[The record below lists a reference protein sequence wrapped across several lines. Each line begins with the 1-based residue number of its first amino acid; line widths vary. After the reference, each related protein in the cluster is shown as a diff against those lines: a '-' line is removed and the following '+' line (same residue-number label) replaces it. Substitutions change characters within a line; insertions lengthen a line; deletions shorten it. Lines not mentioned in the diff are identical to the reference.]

1 MKCTKCGAEL
11 PEGAKTCE
19 SCGAPAEG
27 QPKTGGKNK
36 KIVPIVIG
44 GAAVLAVGAFAAVK
58 MTEKDP
64 KEVVI
69 GAFEKVYETEKP
81 MPIEELF
88 DFSGFADTALTTS
101 VENGLTLKLDSAS
114 DAVSYTHLLPDF
126 VLP

>member
-19 SCGAPAEG
+19 SCKTPVEG
-27 QPKTGGKNK
+27 QPESGGKNK
-36 KIVPIVIG
+36 KIVPILIG

-69 GAFEKVYETEKP
+69 GAFETIYELSL
-81 MPIEELF
+81 I
-88 DFSGFADTALTTS
+88 
-101 VENGLTLKLDSAS
+101 
-114 DAVSYTHLLPDF
+114 HI
-126 VLP
+126 